1 MRYLDKEAPTVEEAL
16 KAAIEEAG
24 ITMEEAWFEVL
35 NDGLSGKPAKVRLY
49 LDIEEL
55 KRLEDILQEILVRM
69 GSELLEMEVRS
80 RGGQYY
86 VNITTRGMDA
96 ALIGSRGRTLEAL
109 QYLVRLML
117 RKQGVE
123 LPITLDIAGYL
134 ERRRKFIAN
143 KAIAVARRVL
153 ETGQEMRIDQLGP
166 RELRIAE
173 RAIRKVK
180 GVRAQRVHRGDE
192 EILLVVPES

>member
-55 KRLEDILQEILVRM
+55 KRLEEILQEILTRM

-80 RGGQYY
+80 KGGQYY

-109 QYLVRLML
+109 QYLVRLIL
-117 RKQGVE
+117 RKKGVD

>member
-55 KRLEDILQEILVRM
+55 RRLEGILQEILARM

-80 RGGQYY
+80 KGGQYY

-109 QYLVRLML
+109 QYLVRLIL
-117 RKQGVE
+117 RKQGVD

>member
-1 MRYLDKEAPTVEEAL
+1 MRYIDKEAPTVEEAL

-24 ITMEEAWFEVL
+24 ISMEEAWFEVL

-49 LDIEEL
+49 MDIEEL
-55 KRLEDILQEILVRM
+55 NLLAEMLSEILRRM
-69 GSELLEMEVRS
+69 GSDLVEMEVRS
-80 RGGQYY
+80 KGNQYY
-86 VNITTRGMDA
+86 VNITTRGFDA

-109 QYLVRLML
+109 QYLIRLML
-117 RKQGVE
+117 RKRGVE
-123 LPITLDIAGYL
+123 LPITLDVAGYL

-143 KAIAVARRVL
+143 KAVAVARRVL
-153 ETGQEMRIDQLGP
+153 ETGQEMRIDQLSQ

-180 GVRAQRVHRGDE
+180 GVRAQRLHRGDE
-192 EILLVVPES
+192 EILLVVPER

>member
-55 KRLEDILQEILVRM
+55 KRLEDILQEILARM

-166 RELRIAE
+166 GELRIAE

>member
-1 MRYLDKEAPTVEEAL
+1 MRYIDKEAPTVEEAL

-55 KRLEDILQEILVRM
+55 NHLADILNEILTRM

-80 RGGQYY
+80 KGGQYY

-117 RKQGVE
+117 RKRGVE
-123 LPITLDIAGYL
+123 LPITLDVAGYL

-143 KAIAVARRVL
+143 KAVAVARRVL
-153 ETGQEMRIDQLGP
+153 ETGQEMRIDQLDP

>member
-1 MRYLDKEAPTVEEAL
+1 
-16 KAAIEEAG
+16 
-24 ITMEEAWFEVL
+24 MEEAWFEVL

-55 KRLEDILQEILVRM
+55 KRLEEILQEILTRM

-80 RGGQYY
+80 KGGQYY

-109 QYLVRLML
+109 QYLVRLIL
-117 RKQGVE
+117 RKKGVD

>member
-35 NDGLSGKPAKVRLY
+35 NDGLSEKPAKVRLY

-55 KRLEDILQEILVRM
+55 KRLEQVLQEILARM

-80 RGGQYY
+80 MGGRYY

-96 ALIGSRGRTLEAL
+96 ALIGSRGKTLEAL
-109 QYLVRLML
+109 QYLVRRIL
-117 RKQGVE
+117 RKQGMDFP
-123 LPITLDIAGYL
+123 LTLDISGYL

-153 ETGQEMRIDQLGP
+153 ETGQEMRIDQLSP

-180 GVRAQRVHRGDE
+180 GVRAQRLHRGDE

>member
-55 KRLEDILQEILVRM
+55 KRLEDILQEILARM